1 MTPTRDEFID
11 LLNRDL
17 RLEYLAVI
25 QYTQHFGMLSPLVS
39 AEAGEQIQNLAG
51 DELAHALILA
61 EQIRMLGG
69 EPEVRTP
76 RARSATQPLTMLE
89 FDRQGEDDTIA
100 RYRDRIDQAEA
111 LGLDALAHILRLI
124 LAVEERHLK
133 ILQKLMGQ
141 LSS

>member
-1 MTPTRDEFID
+1 MTLTRDEFID

-25 QYTQHFGMLSPLVS
+25 QYTQHFGMLSPAVS
-39 AEAGEQIQNLAG
+39 TEAGEQIQNLAG

-76 RARSATQPLTMLE
+76 RARSADQPLTLLE
-89 FDRQGEDDTIA
+89 FDRQGEEDTIA
-100 RYRDRIDQAEA
+100 RYQERIDQAEA
-111 LGLDALAHILRLI
+111 LGLVSLAHILRLI

-133 ILQKLMGQ
+133 ILQKLMGR